1 MCLCNSESQVVWTI
15 IYSNNLSS
23 TKLYTTVETHLSFV
37 LWHSGKPLARL
48 SQLMIISESIFS
60 QDVRI
65 LLEEMPLLKKFNMDA
80 RKFSRNIELSSFSTM
95 LNAGAGV
102 ESNFIWSV

>member
-1 MCLCNSESQVVWTI
+1 MSKEKIDKDTGQVQISFFAGVCLFFSIPVYI
-15 IYSNNLSS
+15 I
-23 TKLYTTVETHLSFV
+23 
-37 LWHSGKPLARL
+37 
-48 SQLMIISESIFS
+48 IFICIFC

-80 RKFSRNIELSSFSTM
+80 RKFSRNIELSSFSTT

-102 ESNFIWSV
+102 ESNFIWLVY